1 MHETFIE
8 KQRNSLQSKLNDSI
22 NITDDEDLNKK
33 SKISVNKI
41 SRTTGQTF
49 QSGLPLINNTKISI
63 AQTTDR
69 KIILKEYQD
78 STYKPPNM
86 FNLIEGTEKQLSDK
100 PPMIDLKNN
109 STVTAL
115 TSHKINHQKSLS

>member
-1 MHETFIE
+1 VHET
-8 KQRNSLQSKLNDSI
+8 LQPKLNDSI

-33 SKISVNKI
+33 SKLSVNKQ

-49 QSGLPLINNTKISI
+49 QSGQPLINNTKISI

-78 STYKPPNM
+78 STYKPANM
-86 FNLIEGTEKQLSDK
+86 FNLIEGTEK
-100 PPMIDLKNN
+100 
-109 STVTAL
+109 
-115 TSHKINHQKSLS
+115 